1 MRSVTN
7 PTLVG
12 QFRSMCQSIRSLP
25 NFDKPNLVVCKLAL
39 MKAGTITL
47 IFHTLTKLD
56 TSCHGSFINLDLER
70 LYFTKSWPAIL
81 SFVS

>member
-12 QFRSMCQSIRSLP
+12 QFRSMCQSVRALP
-25 NFDKPNLVVCKLAL
+25 NFDKPNLVVCKFAL

-47 IFHTLTKLD
+47 IFHTLTKLAA
-56 TSCHGSFINLDLER
+56 SCHGSFINLDLER
-70 LYFTKSWPAIL
+70 LLFTNSWPTVL